1 MIGVVAWWVV
11 SYIRD
16 NKKFWVVGFAYN
28 PGMGDAFGL
37 IDVTHSLILVW
48 NLANHCIL
56 QKSVTLTSK
65 VLVDIQREEKKKYE
79 ILKKYLK
86 Q

>member
-56 QKSVTLTSK
+56 
-65 VLVDIQREEKKKYE
+65 
-79 ILKKYLK
+79 
-86 Q
+86 

>member
-28 PGMGDAFGL
+28 PGMGDDFKDGL
-37 IDVTHSLILVW
+37 LAVTHSLILVW
-48 NLANHCIL
+48 NLASQNHYIIYVNL
-56 QKSVTLTSK
+56 MLYQWSTL
-65 VLVDIQREEKKKYE
+65 Y
-79 ILKKYLK
+79 
-86 Q
+86 